1 MVLIYFNEILY
12 TSYWCHVLLD
22 GIKIILKKF
31 LIFIKFFNGPKFTPK
46 NQEFE
51 QLAST
56 FKQPYT
62 ARTKWYH
69 FFFWQCPGIL
79 FDYWFIMKLIKNFI
93 SGGRAHPFF
102 KHVTL
107 DLLWTGRY
115 FSLKLWK
122 VFHLL
127 IWNHFCNVNHTLKKQ
142 IKAVIWWIGILLVKK
157 HQNGQTTP

>member
-1 MVLIYFNEILY
+1 MVFIYLNEILC
-12 TSYWCHVLLD
+12 TNYWYHVLLD

-31 LIFIKFFNGPKFTPK
+31 LIFTKFFNGPKLTPK

-56 FKQPYT
+56 LKQLYK

-69 FFFWQCPGIL
+69 FFFWQCPGTL
-79 FDYWFIMKLIKNFI
+79 LDYWFIMKLIENFI
-93 SGGRAHPFF
+93 SSGRAHPFS
-102 KHVTL
+102 KHITL

-142 IKAVIWWIGILLVKK
+142 IKVVIWWTGILLVKK